1 MNPQLSHSMDPEKF
15 LTIKNPKLHPSILL
29 TTKEIFTEILRIG
42 DFKKLWFFES
52 AIFRKKTFFSCFLA
66 MRNMYYVLLQCT
78 KLP

>member
-1 MNPQLSHSMDPEKF
+1 MNPQLLHSMDPEKF

-52 AIFRKKTFFSCFLA
+52 AIFRKKTFFLA
-66 MRNMYYVLLQCT
+66 SLLCVILRFT
-78 KLP
+78 VYEITLE